1 MRSVEVELA
10 EVGRRI
16 ADRRAA
22 EGWRLADLAEATG
35 YTTSYLSQI
44 ERGVMIPSL
53 TALATVATALGVEM
67 MTLLQDVTGPTVTV
81 TRAGDGDEIRL
92 TSGAVFRVIN
102 RLGGERP
109 YTVIVQNLAIDST
122 DIRLIGERFL
132 AVLRGSAEVT
142 VGGDRHVLGPMRAV
156 HYGAHETHTVVSRS
170 DEPLELLIVS
180 CPALF

>member
-67 MTLLQDVTGPTVTV
+67 MTLLQDVTGPTATV
-81 TRAGDGDEIRL
+81 TPRRRRRRDQADLRRRL
-92 TSGAVFRVIN
+92 
-102 RLGGERP
+102 P
-109 YTVIVQNLAIDST
+109 
-122 DIRLIGERFL
+122 
-132 AVLRGSAEVT
+132 
-142 VGGDRHVLGPMRAV
+142 RHQPPR
-156 HYGAHETHTVVSRS
+156 R
-170 DEPLELLIVS
+170 
-180 CPALF
+180 